1 MLKRSVAALTLACAV
16 AATIVACRGD
26 RVAAPATAPASAPTV
41 APAAKGDL
49 LGSLTGTLTNTVTGT
64 LTATVTTDTSITE
77 ALPVVNRLTPL
88 ANDVTWSFVAG
99 PNGATSR
106 NSATGLTV
114 VVPQGAL
121 AANTTIT
128 VKALAGSVVAYEFQ
142 PHGITFAKPVTLRQ
156 DLSLTN
162 VAAIL
167 GLTPM
172 AGAYYNT
179 STLPLDPTTGLVT
192 VNELEPTT
200 VDLLHLAVSFKI
212 GHFSGYVVACGRSGQ

>member
-1 MLKRSVAALTLACAV
+1 MLKRSVAAAALTLAVV
-16 AATIVACRGD
+16 ATVVACRGE
-26 RVAAPATAPASAPTV
+26 RVAAPASAPATT

-49 LGSLTGTLTNTVTGT
+49 LGSLTGTLTGTVTGT
-64 LTATVTTDTSITE
+64 LTATVTTITSITE

-88 ANDVTWSFVAG
+88 SKDVSWSFVAG

-179 STLPLDPTTGLVT
+179 STLPYDPTTGLVT

-212 GHFSGYVVACGRSGQ
+212 GHFSGYVVAYGRSGQ

>member
-1 MLKRSVAALTLACAV
+1 MLKRSVAAAALTLAVV
-16 AATIVACRGD
+16 ATVVACRGE
-26 RVAAPATAPASAPTV
+26 RVAAPASAPATT

-49 LGSLTGTLTNTVTGT
+49 LGSLTGTLTGTVTGT
-64 LTATVTTDTSITE
+64 LTATVTTVTSITE

-114 VVPQGAL
+114 VIPQGAL

-179 STLPLDPTTGLVT
+179 STLPLDPSTGLVT

-212 GHFSGYVVACGRSGQ
+212 GHFSGYVVAYGRSGQ

>member
-1 MLKRSVAALTLACAV
+1 MLKRSVAAAALTLTVV
-16 AATIVACRGD
+16 ATVVACRGE
-26 RVAAPATAPASAPTV
+26 RVAAPASAPLATAPTV
-41 APAAKGDL
+41 RSGDL
-49 LGSLTGTLTNTVTGT
+49 LGSLTGTLTGAVGGV
-64 LTATVTTDTSITE
+64 LTATVTTVTSITA

-88 ANDVTWSFVAG
+88 SKDVTWSFVAG

-114 VVPQGAL
+114 VIPQGAL

-179 STLPLDPTTGLVT
+179 STLPLDPSTGMVT

>member
-1 MLKRSVAALTLACAV
+1 MLKRSVAAAALTLAVV
-16 AATIVACRGD
+16 ATVVACRGE
-26 RVAAPATAPASAPTV
+26 RVAAPASAPATT

-49 LGSLTGTLTNTVTGT
+49 LGSLTGTLTGTVTGA
-64 LTATVTTDTSITE
+64 LTATVTTVTSITE

-114 VVPQGAL
+114 VIPQGAL

-212 GHFSGYVVACGRSGQ
+212 GHFSGYVVACGRRGQ